1 MGAARWVRLSLALAL
16 AVGGGSV
23 QSDEVYRWKDSK
35 GQVHFGDR
43 PDANGSH
50 GAKKVVVP
58 RPNLAKGLERP
69 PPTAPA
75 GSDPGA
81 SGGEAATPAVPP
93 VAAERPPAQPA
104 AKRGFAAQRQDSC
117 QAKWAAFWDS
127 AACFG
132 ACGKTSGLVRN
143 NAGCEHC
150 SEQPMPG
157 C

>member
-16 AVGGGSV
+16 AIGGGSV
-23 QSDEVYRWKDSK
+23 QSDEVYRWKDSQ
-35 GQVHFGDR
+35 GRVRFGDR
-43 PDANGSH
+43 PDATGSQ
-50 GAKKVVVP
+50 GAKRVVVP
-58 RPNLAKGLERP
+58 RPNLAKGLEP
-69 PPTAPA
+69 PPTAPV
-75 GSDPGA
+75 GSGS
-81 SGGEAATPAVPP
+81 SGGETLTPPAALP
-93 VAAERPPAQPA
+93 VAVERPLAKPA